1 MKSLLGRF
9 DLSYIYA
16 FLGEATLGLTFV
28 FYIILARLLGPEEYG
43 IFAAATALG
52 GILCFFFQFGLP
64 TLIAREVAANPVEG
78 PQYTVKFL
86 FLELLNS
93 IPVFLFLLPIV
104 HLLGFEGKGIIV
116 CYLVALAEVCRSAK
130 LTLRGVFRGMGKFR
144 TETVAVALERSF
156 VILLSG
162 IVLLFTR
169 DLVLVVATLV
179 LGRAL
184 DIFGLLYYLNRKA
197 HIFSPINLKS
207 LWQSLRMAYPFA
219 LSGVLLILYYQID
232 LLMLQR
238 LAPAEETGFYS
249 AAFKIIEIFSALPR
263 VVFLVTFTKFAR
275 CYTKE
280 PDKLPKEIYKSIS
293 LLLAAVLPVLV
304 IGGFCQAFLVEKLY
318 GEAFLPS
325 INCLAILIPSLGI
338 KMFGNFVQYFLES
351 TGREKYLPPI
361 LLSTV
366 IINVIANAILIPQIG
381 AVGAAAA
388 TLLSEIVLA
397 VAGLTLMMR
406 LGYYQVGGS
415 ILLISINSLLVAS
428 IPSLMLNG
436 LNPFVGIGLLVSS
449 IAMIVAL
456 MRPSQF
462 LKQTSKVI

>member
-16 FLGEATLGLTFV
+16 FLGETTLSLTFV

-43 IFAAATALG
+43 IFSAATALG

-64 TLIAREVAANPVEG
+64 TLIGREVAADPIEG
-78 PQYTVKFL
+78 PKSTVKFL

-93 IPVFLFLLPIV
+93 IPVLLFLLPIV
-104 HLLGFEGKGIIV
+104 RLLGFEGKGIIV
-116 CYLVALAEVCRSAK
+116 CYLVALAEICRSAK
-130 LTLRGVFRGMGKFR
+130 LTLRGVFRGMGEFR
-144 TETVAVALERSF
+144 TETVSVALERSF
-156 VILLSG
+156 VILVSG
-162 IVLLFTR
+162 VVLLFTR
-169 DLVLVVATLV
+169 DLVLVVTAFV
-179 LGRAL
+179 LGRVL
-184 DIFGLLYYLNRKA
+184 DVFGLLYYLSRKA

-207 LWQSLRMAYPFA
+207 LWQSLRIAYPFA

-232 LLMLQR
+232 LLMLQK
-238 LAPAEETGFYS
+238 LSTEAETGFYG
-249 AAFKIIEIFSALPR
+249 AAYKIIEIFSALPR

-275 CYTKE
+275 CYAKE
-280 PDKLPKEIYKSIS
+280 PEKLPREIYKSVR

-318 GEAFLPS
+318 GEAFLAS

-351 TGREKYLPPI
+351 TGREKYLPPL

-366 IINVIANAILIPQIG
+366 IVNIIANAILIPQIG
-381 AVGAAAA
+381 AIGAAVA

-397 VAGLTLMMR
+397 VAGLILMIR
-406 LGYYQVGGS
+406 LGYYQIGGS
-415 ILLISINSLLVAS
+415 ILLISINSLLAAS
-428 IPSLMLNG
+428 VPSLILKG
-436 LNPFVGIGLLVSS
+436 LNIFVGIGLIISS
-449 IAMIVAL
+449 ILVIAAL
-456 MRPSQF
+456 MRPKQF
-462 LKQTSKVI
+462 FKQTG